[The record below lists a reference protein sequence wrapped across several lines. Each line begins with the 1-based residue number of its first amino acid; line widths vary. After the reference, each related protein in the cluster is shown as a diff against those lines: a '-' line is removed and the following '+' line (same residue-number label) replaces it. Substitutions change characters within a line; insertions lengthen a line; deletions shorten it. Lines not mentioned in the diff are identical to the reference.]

1 MNIVRRTIPK
11 HTEENIPLDQEIQLL
26 FIVDLN
32 KNSISS
38 DHVILF
44 NITQQ
49 KTEDIRFEYY
59 SKTLKVKS
67 VLPLEPL
74 NHYQL
79 KLVGGVNG
87 VKSITGQ
94 TMAET
99 YELEFYTK
107 DVDSIKPPRIFAPTN
122 VSIVKDYVTFEFEK
136 IQEADYYELQV
147 SQSNTFHNVVWP
159 LNDEKI
165 FPMSELKVTPYIEY
179 QTGQYYARVR
189 SVDKEGMKSAW
200 SQTLSFYYDGS
211 LEIEEMED
219 PIPSENTPTNK
230 ESEDPQI
237 VILKANSSQSKENMT
252 QLTQLQAALSETDE
266 AEMDRLYVK
275 STTPKNGS
283 INNNKDKLKTIVIEF
298 TEDIDPASVNSST
311 CYLLEERN

>member
-11 HTEENIPLDQEIQLL
+11 HTEENIPLDQEVQLL
-26 FIVDLN
+26 FMVDLN

-49 KTEDIRFEYY
+49 KTEEIRFEYY

-79 KLVGGVNG
+79 KLVGGANG
-87 VKSITGQ
+87 IKSITGH

-107 DVDSIKPPRIFAPTN
+107 DVASIKPPRIFAPTN
-122 VSIVKDYVTFEFEK
+122 VSIVREYVTFEFEK
-136 IQEADYYELQV
+136 IQEADYYELQI
-147 SQSNTFHNVVWP
+147 SQSNTFHNVIWP

-179 QTGQYYARVR
+179 KTGQYYARVR
-189 SVDKEGMKSAW
+189 SVDKEGIKSAW
-200 SQTLSFYYDGS
+200 SPTLSFYYDGNPV
-211 LEIEEMED
+211 IEEAVD
-219 PIPSENTPTNK
+219 PIPSEKVSTSK
-230 ESEDPQI
+230 ESEDAQT
-237 VILKANSSQSKENMT
+237 VILKASSSQSKDLT
-252 QLTQLQAALSETDE
+252 QLSQLQAALSETDE
-266 AEMDRLYVK
+266 TEGIRLYVK

-283 INNNKDKLKTIVIEF
+283 VNNSKDKLKTIVIEF
-298 TEDIDPASVNSST
+298 TESIDPDSVNSST